1 MNLGIVILNWNGI
14 KLLEKLI
21 IKEEVKKRLKPPGI
35 AVRRQG
41 PLHNMRKLK
50 DALGE
55 IN

>member
-1 MNLGIVILNWNGI
+1 MKMKMMDEDEDIV
-14 KLLEKLI
+14 KLLEELR

-35 AVRRQG
+35 AYRRQG

-50 DALGE
+50 DALRD